1 MIVQMLKAI
10 DNNSDATQE
19 EKDVAKAK
27 VDVEAL
33 KLKQRLIKQQR
44 MMV

>member
-1 MIVQMLKAI
+1 MIVQMLKRI

-27 VDVEAL
+27 VDVEA
-33 KLKQRLIKQQR
+33 KAKTRLIKQQR

>member
-1 MIVQMLKAI
+1 MIVQMLKAAI

-27 VDVEAL
+27 VDVEAA
-33 KLKQRLIKQQR
+33 KAKTAIDRNNE
-44 MMV
+44 

>member
-1 MIVQMLKAI
+1 MIVQMLKRI

-27 VDVEAL
+27 VDVEVA
-33 KLKQRLIKQQR
+33 KAKNDD
-44 MMV
+44 